1 MPLQPPSPPSISPSQ
16 MTLLRIVST
25 MAWSDGHLADE
36 EVGVMLDQ
44 FSRLFASEPSQQ
56 ATLRDELR
64 DYLMQ
69 NLPLEELVPRLT
81 SPAERELVLKL
92 GHQVISASARTPGEE
107 LINQQEAEAYGKL
120 VALLD
125 LPDDVVTR
133 VEQASDRAAVDHDHL
148 IEHMAAELKSFV
160 QGQ

>member
-1 MPLQPPSPPSISPSQ
+1 MALQPPPPPSISPSQ

-44 FSRLFASEPSQQ
+44 FSHLFASSASQQ
-56 ATLRDELR
+56 AALRDELR

-69 NLPLEELVPRLT
+69 NLPLEELVPKLA
-81 SPAERELVLKL
+81 SSAERELVLKL
-92 GHQVISASARTPGEE
+92 GHQVINSSARTPDED
-107 LINQQEAEAYGKL
+107 LINEDEAAAYSR
-120 VALLD
+120 LLSLLN
-125 LPDDVVTR
+125 LPDEVVQR
-133 VEQASDRAAVDHDHL
+133 VEQENSQTEVSPGGL

-160 QGQ
+160 QGH

>member
-36 EVGVMLDQ
+36 EVDVMLGQ
-44 FSRLFASEPSQQ
+44 FSHLFASNPGQQ
-56 ATLRDELR
+56 SALRDELR

-69 NLPLEELVPRLT
+69 NLPLEELVPKLT

-92 GHQVISASARTPGEE
+92 GYQVISSSARTPGED
-107 LINQQEAEAYGKL
+107 LINEEEADAYSRL
-120 VALLD
+120 VTLLN
-125 LPDDVVTR
+125 LPDDVVAR
-133 VEQASDRAAVDHDHL
+133 VEQESDQPAVDNSNL
-148 IEHMAAELKSFV
+148 IEQLTAGLKSFV
-160 QGQ
+160 DEH

>member
-44 FSRLFASEPSQQ
+44 FSHLFASNPGQQ
-56 ATLRDELR
+56 AALRDELR

-69 NLPLEELVPRLT
+69 NLPLEELVPKLT
-81 SPAERELVLKL
+81 SVDERELVLKL
-92 GHQVISASARTPGEE
+92 GHQVISSSARTPGEDP
-107 LINQQEAEAYGKL
+107 INAEEADAYSRL
-120 VALLD
+120 VSLLN
-125 LPDDVVTR
+125 LPDDVVER
-133 VEQASDRAAVDHDHL
+133 VEQESGQPAADNNNL
-148 IEHMAAELKSFV
+148 IEQLTAELKTFV
-160 QGQ
+160 DEH

>member
-44 FSRLFASEPSQQ
+44 FSRLFATSASQQ

-69 NLPLEELVPRLT
+69 NLPLEELVPKLPGT
-81 SPAERELVLKL
+81 AERELVLKL
-92 GHQVISASARTPGEE
+92 GHQVISASARTPGED
-107 LINQQEAEAYGKL
+107 LINPEEAAAYSRL
-120 VALLD
+120 VSLLN
-125 LPDDVVTR
+125 LPDDVVQR
-133 VEQASDRAAVDHDHL
+133 IEQESDAAAVDHDHI